1 MDQKEK
7 SCKGEERE
15 REREREKK
23 KKKGKEE
30 TDEIGNNRWSE
41 ACEAQETGWAT

>member
-7 SCKGEERE
+7 SCKGE
-15 REREREKK
+15 EREREKK

>member
-7 SCKGEERE
+7 SCKGEE